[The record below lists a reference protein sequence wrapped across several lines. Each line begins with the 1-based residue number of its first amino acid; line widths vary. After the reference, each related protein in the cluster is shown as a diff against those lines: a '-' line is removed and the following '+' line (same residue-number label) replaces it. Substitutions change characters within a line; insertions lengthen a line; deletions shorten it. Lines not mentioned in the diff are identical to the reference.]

1 MTNKTNSFIAFLIP
15 VMVVGS
21 AFSDEAATQNWV
33 KSWVPGWAENR
44 GADYFIPADKESS
57 FFTKRRGEV
66 LSSGTAHQMRDL
78 LYRHKLDTA
87 FVPDTSMV
95 KEGYELRT
103 TGQTAFEG
111 INEVL
116 EKVDGNNGESG
127 TAVTLETTAQN
138 AFGAINELK
147 GRVDNLNV
155 PTATSQ
161 LTNDSNF
168 VTESDLGDFVTESDL
183 GDYALSADVPTKT
196 SDLTNDSGFLT
207 AHQDISGKADKA
219 EIPTKT
225 SDLTNDSDFV
235 TETDLDDYAL
245 SAEIPT
251 KTSDLTNDSGFVTNA
266 RVDSDSKYVYTTEGW
281 EALEIEA
288 TFDPDFGG

>member
-1 MTNKTNSFIAFLIP
+1 MSNKTNLFTVSLLGIMA
-15 VMVVGS
+15 VVS
-21 AFSDEAATQNWV
+21 AFAASEDPATQGWV
-33 KSWVPGWAENR
+33 TTNFYAKSGSEKNATQKWIKDNYYNKTTVGNAMKTNN
-44 GADYFIPADKESS
+44 
-57 FFTKRRGEV
+57 
-66 LSSGTAHQMRDL
+66 DL
-78 LYRHKLDTA
+78 LTVSIGPYLYDMDSSTKTPANPLN
-87 FVPDTSMV
+87 
-95 KEGYELRT
+95 T
-103 TGQTAFEG
+103 TGQNAFDG

-116 EKVDGNNGESG
+116 QKVDGNTGESG

-183 GDYALSADVPTKT
+183 GDYALSANVPTKT

-266 RVDSDSKYVYTTEGW
+266 RVDSDSKYVYTTDGW